1 VNANST
7 PHERALR
14 FSLAALAAWRITHL
28 LAAEDGPGVVVA
40 RARGRLGSGLAGQ
53 LADCFGCLSM
63 WVAIPL
69 VPFVTRRRAEAP
81 VCWLALSGAAF
92 LLERL
97 TQEPVAVVT
106 LPPGDDADD
115 ADDEEP

>member
-1 VNANST
+1 VST
-7 PHERALR
+7 ATAASDQAVR
-14 FSLAALAAWRITHL
+14 FGLAALAAWRVTHL
-28 LAAEDGPGVVVA
+28 LAAEDGPAAVLA
-40 RARGRLGSGLAGQ
+40 RARSLLGSGLAGE

-69 VPFVTRRRAEAP
+69 VPFVARRRAQAP

-97 TQEPVAVVT
+97 GGEAGPAVT
-106 LPPGDDADD
+106 LIPE
-115 ADDEEP
+115 DEET